1 VILPTLDF
9 IGSTCAVK
17 VVFEMEASFGGF
29 TDIETSFFGFS
40 DKEATFSMVSDKEAS
55 FSLVSDKEATFSLFS
70 DKEAST
76 CILLDEEAS
85 VWGLRFSDKEASFD
99 GVRTLAGL
107 KKFKKNQSLNHP

>member
-1 VILPTLDF
+1 MILPTLDF

-55 FSLVSDKEATFSLFS
+55 FSLFS

-85 VWGLRFSDKEASFD
+85 VWGLHFSDKEASFD